1 MLTPMQAITKTRLR
15 FTLLG
20 TVIGNVIVGVVF
32 VLYVIATKHHYR
44 ELETFYRGNV
54 AGHEV
59 VGISY
64 MDYHGVG
71 FMESNQWKVQVKRT
85 DGQVVTLYQ
94 SKPVFQEALPHQPK
108 IEVQDKVLHLDDG
121 KVKLAITVEK

>member
-1 MLTPMQAITKTRLR
+1 MQTTTRTRLL

-20 TVIGNVIVGVVF
+20 TVIGGLAVGTVF
-32 VLYVIATKHHYR
+32 VFYALATKHHYQ

-64 MDYHGVG
+64 FDYHGVG
-71 FMESNQWKVQVKRT
+71 FMESNKWKVQMRRA
-85 DGQVVTLYQ
+85 DDQLVTLYQ
-94 SKPVFQEALPHQPK
+94 SRPLFQEALPHQPK
-108 IEVQDKVLHLDDG
+108 IEVLDNVIHIDDG
-121 KVKLAITVEK
+121 IVKLAITVEK